1 MPLAL
6 VTIVSGGGGAAAL
19 RFGAP
24 AIVGQDNYA
33 TGFRGF
39 GDGAHALGKAD
50 GGWYGTSDGGK
61 SWAKVLDG
69 GRDIEGDVHAAVLSS
84 DGRTMHNLGAVAV
97 VADKLGSYYT
107 FNATSAE
114 YFSVSEDLPLAFA
127 ATSRPTPVVFRGLPQ
142 PATCGDPKQPGLFD
156 CPFRT
161 GGRGIVRLAGISH
174 LPAPAAPAAPAA
186 PPAPWPPPAAL
197 CHLYHHSR
205 PAPLPALLTAHP
217 LLTPP
222 YRDRLRRPD
231 EELHP
236 GGPPE
241 AVHVARGGHH
251 RRRRRHGELPTP
263 PYLHTCIPYPGHS
276 RPHTP
281 HTAPHTAL
289 PTPRRRWATHRS
301 WATPRTRRAR
311 WTRPRQATRWWVCS

>member
-61 SWAKVLDG
+61 SWGRVLDG
-69 GRDIEGDVHAAVLSS
+69 RRDIEGDVHAAVLSS

-127 ATSRPTPVVFRGLPQ
+127 ATSRSTPVVFEACRN
-142 PATCGDPKQPGLFD
+142 
-156 CPFRT
+156 
-161 GGRGIVRLAGISH
+161 
-174 LPAPAAPAAPAA
+174 
-186 PPAPWPPPAAL
+186 
-197 CHLYHHSR
+197 
-205 PAPLPALLTAHP
+205 PLPAATRSGPGYLTAHSA
-217 LLTPP
+217 LAGVASSGWQVFLTC
-222 YRDRLRRPD
+222 
-231 EELHP
+231 LHP
-236 GGPPE
+236 LHSLRPLRSLHLPPRCP
-241 AVHVARGGHH
+241 AAK
-251 RRRRRHGELPTP
+251 
-263 PYLHTCIPYPGHS
+263 
-276 RPHTP
+276 
-281 HTAPHTAL
+281 
-289 PTPRRRWATHRS
+289 
-301 WATPRTRRAR
+301 
-311 WTRPRQATRWWVCS
+311 